1 MTWIKATSSMQ
12 ADTARVSDHDS
23 LPSDDAPA
31 NDALPAGARPGGRED
46 GGAGHANAR
55 GADAPG
61 GRARTRG
68 PDPTPVR
75 NEPPPRAGPDG
86 DASSG
91 ADPLTPAEIERL
103 VDRFYDRVQRD
114 PVLGPIFNPAVHDW
128 DEHKRTLVKFWS
140 SVALRSG
147 TYRGNPMAAHRPH
160 PIRAAHFEHWL
171 ALWRDT
177 ADEVLSPAHAALFG
191 DYAARIARSL
201 RYGLGLD

>member
-1 MTWIKATSSMQ
+1 MT
-12 ADTARVSDHDS
+12 
-23 LPSDDAPA
+23 
-31 NDALPAGARPGGRED
+31 G
-46 GGAGHANAR
+46 
-55 GADAPG
+55 
-61 GRARTRG
+61 
-68 PDPTPVR
+68 R
-75 NEPPPRAGPDG
+75 NERLGPASPDG
-86 DASSG
+86 DTHLDD
-91 ADPLTPAEIERL
+91 DPLTLAEIERL

-160 PIRAAHFEHWL
+160 PIHAAHFEHWL
-171 ALWRDT
+171 ALWRAT
-177 ADEVLSPAHAALFG
+177 ADEVLSPAHSALFS